1 MDGLLGGG
9 AWYKYVEK
17 RRSSIGGSG
26 NKNGN
31 LITNK
36 IKNEQDG
43 SQRLDFSTY
52 SFQHFS
58 TTICT
63 IILFSA

>member
-17 RRSSIGGSG
+17 RRSSIG
-26 NKNGN
+26 N
-31 LITNK
+31 LSKSTNK

-43 SQRLDFSTY
+43 SQRLDFSSY
-52 SFQHFS
+52 SFEHFQLHVLCRES
-58 TTICT
+58 
-63 IILFSA
+63 IIFH

>member
-1 MDGLLGGG
+1 MDGLGGG

-43 SQRLDFSTY
+43 SQRLDFSAY
-52 SFQHFS
+52 IFIDFLDN
-58 TTICT
+58 IK
-63 IILFSA
+63 F